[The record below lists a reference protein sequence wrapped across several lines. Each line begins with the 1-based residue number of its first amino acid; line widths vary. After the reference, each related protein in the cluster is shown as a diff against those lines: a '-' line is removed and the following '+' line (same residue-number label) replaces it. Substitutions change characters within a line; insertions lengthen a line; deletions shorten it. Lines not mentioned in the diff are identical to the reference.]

1 MRAVENILEMKL
13 STNGIVRGNK
23 NNTNL
28 RKTTWTFFEVFGR
41 GKEKVTEIRNYE

>member
-23 NNTNL
+23 IIPISERL
-28 RKTTWTFFEVFGR
+28 HGHFLKSLEEEKRK
-41 GKEKVTEIRNYE
+41 